1 MGDQDMKTGPNPT
14 SEPMPPGALARRDED
29 MAPKAFGALLLSA
42 GLGASVLGARAVSQ
56 AVRFAARGPAQA
68 VATVCRVPILRAR
81 LRAFES
87 VWVRERTQLL
97 GVAGQQADQAVPW
110 LAAQV
115 LERLNLTQVVLER
128 VDLNAVADRLDLDRV
143 LQRMDLVTVA
153 RGLIDELDLPDII
166 RDSSGTMAVETL
178 DELRVQ
184 SVRADLWLAGLM
196 DRLLRRSLRSPEPL
210 VVQPSDSPRDEGRVR
225 R

>member
-1 MGDQDMKTGPNPT
+1 MNSGV
-14 SEPMPPGALARRDED
+14 LARRDED
-29 MAPKAFGALLLSA
+29 TAPEVLGSLLLNA
-42 GLGASVLGARAVSQ
+42 GLGASIVGARAVTQ
-56 AVRFAARGPAQA
+56 AVRLTVSGPARA
-68 VATVCRVPILRAR
+68 VAAVSKVAILRSR
-81 LRAFES
+81 LMALES

-97 GVAGQQADQAVPW
+97 RAVGQGADQAIPW
-110 LAAQV
+110 LAVQV
-115 LERLNLTQVVLER
+115 LERLDLTQVVLER

-143 LQRMDLVTVA
+143 LDRLDLITVA
-153 RGLIDELDLPDII
+153 RELIDELDLPDII

-184 SVRADLWLAGLM
+184 SAKADVWLAGLM

-210 VVQPSDSPRDEGRVR
+210 AVQPSDTPRDKERVR